1 MIADFEAL
9 KVISE
14 HRGDAVVVATMTANF
29 IWPQV
34 STNPDLDLLF
44 SGAMGKAS
52 SIGLGL
58 ALARPD
64 KQVIVLDGEGSLLM
78 NLGTLTTIAEMA
90 PRNLVHFVLDNDV
103 YRTSGG
109 QPVPNVGKTSYTGLA
124 EAAGYAHVYA
134 FDDLD
139 SLKKN
144 VEAVMKQAGPTFI
157 ALKTVPAKERP
168 PYPITFTAS
177 IISRFRTALQNA

>member
-1 MIADFEAL
+1 MIDDFEAL

-14 HRGDAVVVATMTANF
+14 HRDEAVVVATMTANF

-34 STNPDLDLLF
+34 STNPGLDLMF

-64 KQVIVLDGEGSLLM
+64 SQVIVLDGEGSLLM
-78 NLGTLTTIAEMA
+78 NLGTLVTIAGMS
-90 PRNLVHFVLDNDV
+90 PRNLIHIVLDNDV

-109 QPVPNVGKTSYTGLA
+109 QPVPNVGKTSYTGFA
-124 EAAGYAHVYA
+124 EAAGCTNMYS

-139 SLKKN
+139 DLKN
-144 VEAVMKQAGPTFI
+144 EIEGILKQAGPTFI
-157 ALKTVPAKERP
+157 VLKTVPAKERP
-168 PYPITFTAS
+168 PYPITFTGS
-177 IISRFRTALQNA
+177 IISRFKTAMQSV

>member
-1 MIADFEAL
+1 MIDDLEAL

-14 HRGDAVVVATMTANF
+14 HRDEAVVVATMTANF

-34 STNPDLDLLF
+34 STNHGLDLLF

-64 KQVIVLDGEGSLLM
+64 KQILVLDGDGSLLM
-78 NLGTLTTIAEMA
+78 NLGTLATIAEMS
-90 PRNLVHFVLDNDV
+90 PRNLVHFILDNDV

-124 EAAGYAHVYA
+124 EAAGYANVYS
-134 FDDLD
+134 FDDLV
-139 SLKKN
+139 SFKN
-144 VEAVMKQAGPTFI
+144 DIERILKQAGPTFI
-157 ALKTVPAKERP
+157 ALKTVPARERP
-168 PYPITFTAS
+168 PYPITFTGS
-177 IISRFRTALQNA
+177 IISRFRAALQGA

>member
-1 MIADFEAL
+1 MIDDFEAL

-14 HRGDAVVVATMTANF
+14 HRDGAVVVATMTANF

-34 STNPDLDLLF
+34 STNPGLDLMF

-52 SIGLGL
+52 SVGLGL

-64 KQVIVLDGEGSLLM
+64 KQVVVLDGEGSLLM
-78 NLGTLTTIAEMA
+78 NLGTLVTIAEMS
-90 PRNLVHFVLDNDV
+90 PRNLVHIVLDNDV

-109 QPVPNVGKTSYTGLA
+109 QPVPNAGKTSYTGFA
-124 EAAGYAHVYA
+124 EAVGYANVYS

-139 SLKKN
+139 GLKSDIER
-144 VEAVMKQAGPTFI
+144 VLKQAGPTFI

-168 PYPITFTAS
+168 PYPMTFTAG
-177 IISRFRTALQNA
+177 IIERFKTALQNT

>member
-1 MIADFEAL
+1 MIDDFEAL
-9 KVISE
+9 KVVSE
-14 HRGDAVVVATMTANF
+14 HRDEAVVVATMTANF

-34 STNPDLDLLF
+34 STNPGLDLMF

-64 KQVIVLDGEGSLLM
+64 KQIIVLDGEGSLLM
-78 NLGTLTTIAEMA
+78 NLGTLVTIAEMS
-90 PRNLVHFVLDNDV
+90 PRNLVHFILDNDV

-109 QPVPNVGKTSYTGLA
+109 QPVPNVGKTSYTGFA
-124 EAAGYAHVYA
+124 EAAGYASVYS

-139 SLKKN
+139 SFKRDIGGVL
-144 VEAVMKQAGPTFI
+144 KQAGPIFI

-168 PYPITFTAS
+168 PYPMTFTAG
-177 IISRFRTALQNA
+177 IISRFKTALQNT